1 MRPTGPDPRQGAQTG
16 LASRQ
21 TLPQVSQPPSAS
33 HWLAGFGGLGV
44 VLALGLITFVTMR
57 NARVEVVRAPAAAPA
72 PSSPAPAMPVVF
84 PASAV
89 TTLPSAAAKPMPNA
103 MLTTANNLASPGV
116 VFDAGT
122 GPSPATVSPA
132 QATTGQQGAP
142 NSNEDFATR
151 ATAAHGTAV
160 ASATFDPPTTITQG
174 TLIPAIL
181 ETAID
186 TDVPGYVRAIVSTDI
201 RSFDGSR
208 VLVPRSSRL
217 IGQYKSGLQTGQRRI
232 YVIWSRLIRPDGV
245 SVDIGS
251 PSTGFD
257 GQSGLGGQVSTH
269 FFERFGSAMLLSVIS
284 GLSAVST
291 GSTNIV
297 IAGGGQS
304 AATAAVGQTG
314 QISPTIRVRPGEPI
328 RVFTA
333 RDLDFSKAAPR

>member
-1 MRPTGPDPRQGAQTG
+1 MRPTGPDPRQGAQNG
-16 LASRQ
+16 LATRQ
-21 TLPQVSQPPSAS
+21 TLPQVSQPPRAS
-33 HWLAGFGGLGV
+33 DRLVGLGGLGLV
-44 VLALGLITFVTMR
+44 AALGLITFATMR
-57 NARVEVVRAPAAAPA
+57 NARVEAVHAPATAPAAPPSAPA
-72 PSSPAPAMPVVF
+72 AQMVLPVG
-84 PASAV
+84 AV
-89 TTLPSAAAKPMPNA
+89 TTLPSAPPKPIPAAAPATGNS
-103 MLTTANNLASPGV
+103 LASPGV

-122 GPSPATVSPA
+122 GPSLAIVSPA
-132 QATTGQQGAP
+132 QSAPGQQGAP

-151 ATAAHGTAV
+151 AAAAQGTAI
-160 ASATFDPPTTITQG
+160 ASATFDPPTTISQG

-201 RSFDGSR
+201 RSFDGSH

-217 IGQYKSGLQTGQRRI
+217 IGQYKSGLQAGQRRV

-245 SVDIGS
+245 SVAIGS
-251 PSTGFD
+251 PGTGFD

-284 GLSAVST
+284 GLSAIST

-304 AATAAVGQTG
+304 AAAAAVGQTG
-314 QISPTIRVRPGEPI
+314 QIGPTIRVRPGEPI

-333 RDLDFSKAAPR
+333 RDLDFSKATPR